1 MIKFSDVDVKQFI
14 LSVKNLSNY
23 QALLDN
29 VDVEFSPMTKE
40 EKLFLVNR
48 NHEEFSFYNDTIQS
62 YFELW
67 CMAKITKRDYVFG
80 QAKIGL
86 SKSKNED
93 GIAPSLL
100 IKKIDHLGLSAENV
114 GDNVAHLNP
123 IKNNQQFDD
132 IVIHCKS
139 REQLDKL
146 YNVLMDKE

>member
-1 MIKFSDVDVKQFI
+1 MIKFSNEDIKQFI
-14 LSVKNLSNY
+14 LSVKKLSNY
-23 QALLDN
+23 QALIDC
-29 VDVEFSPMTKE
+29 VDVEFSSMTKE
-40 EKLFLVNR
+40 EKLFLVNK

-86 SKSKNED
+86 SKSKDED
-93 GIAPSLL
+93 GINPSLL
-100 IKKIDHLGLSAENV
+100 IKRIDHLGLSAENV

-139 REQLDKL
+139 RKQLDKL
-146 YNVLMDKE
+146 YNILMDKE